1 MINSQDIQ
9 NVKNRFGIIGVS
21 PALNHAIDIAIQ
33 VAKTDL
39 SVLIQGES
47 GVGKEFFPKIIH
59 QYSNRK
65 HNSLIAVNCGAIPE
79 GTIDS
84 ELFGHVKGAF
94 TSATSDRKGYF
105 EEADGGT
112 IFLDEV
118 GELPLSTQVRLL
130 RVLESGEFIRVG
142 SSKVQKTNVR
152 VVAATNVN
160 MLKAISTGRFREDLY
175 YRLNA
180 VPINIPPLRDRKSD
194 ITLLFR
200 KFASDLAEKYNMPP
214 VKLTPQAE
222 NIVENYEWRGNIRQ
236 LKNIAEQISI
246 LEQNREISAE
256 TIKTYLP
263 YQNNLPATFTF
274 GDPENGGF
282 KERDLMLIIMQMK
295 KEIDNLKDVIS
306 TYHVNSNNTTD
317 NSHDINRENNNL
329 IAIEHKKETVNQET
343 PYIIDNDDKK
353 EIGRQS
359 TPNDNK
365 KEKEITYI
373 DDITEI
379 EEQHITLAEQEKRM
393 ILETYKKTKSN
404 LKETAEILGVSTRTI
419 YRKLEEY
426 GIDTKNH
433 KK

>member
-21 PALNHAIDIAIQ
+21 PTLNHAIDIAIQ

-65 HNSLIAVNCGAIPE
+65 HNALIAVNCGAIPE

-222 NIVENYEWRGNIRQ
+222 SIVENYEWRGNIRQ

-256 TIKTYLP
+256 TIKSYLP
-263 YQNNLPATFTF
+263 YQNNLPATFSF

-295 KEIDNLKDVIS
+295 KEIDNLKEVI
-306 TYHVNSNNTTD
+306 TNYHIEGNKNNSEIENT
-317 NSHDINRENNNL
+317 NKSL
-329 IAIEHKKETVNQET
+329 IAIDNKKETISTQDT
-343 PYIIDNDDKK
+343 PYIID
-353 EIGRQS
+353 S
-359 TPNDNK
+359 TTRHNFEENKIETDNK
-365 KEKEITYI
+365 QKDISYI
-373 DDITEI
+373 DEITEI
-379 EEQHITLAEQEKRM
+379 EEQPITLAEQEKKM
-393 ILETYKKTKSN
+393 IIETYNKTNLN
-404 LKETAEILGVSTRTI
+404 LKETARILGVSTRTI

-426 GIDTKNH
+426 GIDTKNQ
-433 KK
+433 KKTE

>member
-21 PALNHAIDIAIQ
+21 PTLNHAIDIAIQ

-65 HNSLIAVNCGAIPE
+65 HNALIAVNCGAIPE

-222 NIVENYEWRGNIRQ
+222 SIVENYEWRGNIRQ

-256 TIKTYLP
+256 TIKSYLP
-263 YQNNLPATFTF
+263 YQNNLPATFSF

-295 KEIDNLKDVIS
+295 KEIDNLKEVIS
-306 TYHVNSNNTTD
+306 NYHIEGNKNNSEIENT
-317 NSHDINRENNNL
+317 NKNL
-329 IAIEHKKETVNQET
+329 IAIDNKKETISTQDT
-343 PYIIDNDDKK
+343 PYIID
-353 EIGRQS
+353 S
-359 TPNDNK
+359 TTRHNFEENKIETDNK
-365 KEKEITYI
+365 QKDISYI
-373 DDITEI
+373 DEITEI
-379 EEQHITLAEQEKRM
+379 EEQPITLAEQEKKM
-393 ILETYKKTKSN
+393 IIETYNKTNLN
-404 LKETAEILGVSTRTI
+404 LKETARILGVSTRTI

-426 GIDTKNH
+426 GIDTKNQ
-433 KK
+433 KKTE